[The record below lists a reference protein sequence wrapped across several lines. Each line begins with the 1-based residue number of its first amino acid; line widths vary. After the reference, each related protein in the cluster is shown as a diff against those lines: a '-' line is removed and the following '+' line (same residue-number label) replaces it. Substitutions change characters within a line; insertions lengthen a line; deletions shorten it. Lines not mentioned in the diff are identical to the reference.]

1 MAGIK
6 GKTKKKPPPTSKESK
21 KPAAASK
28 PRAAATSSPAKPAMA
43 KPSPA
48 AKPQPIKA
56 VPAKTVVAK
65 PAPPKAAVAKPVAKP
80 TSVKP
85 MPKPKAAAPSP
96 AAVSAAKPTP
106 APPAPTFV
114 FQATPKA
121 HVPPKPLAAG
131 AFALEKLA
139 QVSLTATNLDLAVEF
154 YRDIL
159 GLKFI
164 ARLDPPGIAFF
175 QLGGGTR
182 LMLSATAS
190 QATLYF
196 AVDSLETAIRELKSR
211 GVSFLQPPTRFQR
224 DDTGQFG
231 KRGIEEWMTLFRDPS
246 GNLLGLVERRTG

>member
-28 PRAAATSSPAKPAMA
+28 PRAAAAPSPAKPAMA

-48 AKPQPIKA
+48 VKPQPIKPS
-56 VPAKTVVAK
+56 PAKGVAAK
-65 PAPPKAAVAKPVAKP
+65 PAPVKLAPVKAAAAKPA
-80 TSVKP
+80 
-85 MPKPKAAAPSP
+85 PKPKAAAPSP
-96 AAVSAAKPTP
+96 AAPAAKPAP

-114 FQATPKA
+114 FQTTPKA

-131 AFALEKLA
+131 AFALDKLA

-175 QLGGGTR
+175 QLGGGVR
-182 LMLSATAS
+182 LMLSVAAS

-196 AVDSLETAIRELKSR
+196 AVDSLEAAIRELKSR
-211 GVSFLQPPTRFQR
+211 GLSFLQPPTRFQR

-231 KRGIEEWMTLFRDPS
+231 RKGIEEWMTLFRDPS
-246 GNLLGLVERRTG
+246 GNLLGLVERRAV